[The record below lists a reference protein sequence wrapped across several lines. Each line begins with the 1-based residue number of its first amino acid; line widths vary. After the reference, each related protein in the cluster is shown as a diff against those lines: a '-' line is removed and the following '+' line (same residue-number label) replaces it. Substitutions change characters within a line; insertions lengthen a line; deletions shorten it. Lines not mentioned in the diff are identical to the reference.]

1 MWGDVHVGWGAVICT
16 PRPPGD
22 TCLAKPKGISLAHN
36 KAGRRA
42 LWDGQSP
49 PSGALSLEKQFPGLW
64 AGQWEQTG
72 HCCGAQ
78 CREGGGER
86 PLTASLAR
94 PYGPPFCS
102 VCFHGNRLL
111 AITRGGGERLPWSS
125 GGSESPLP
133 PPSEPSQPPSTTSAA
148 ALCIS
153 RCLRHK
159 FKMRTLTQQRPH
171 WLLSP
176 PGEYEVPCGPCWPPG
191 SRLLHAPVGSFN
203 RPAGSPRGLCTC
215 CVLVQPG

>member
-1 MWGDVHVGWGAVICT
+1 MGWSVSSVRGPQFGETV
-16 PRPPGD
+16 PRPLGRTVGTDGALLWNPVQ
-22 TCLAKPKGISLAHN
+22 
-36 KAGRRA
+36 GRR
-42 LWDGQSP
+42 G
-49 PSGALSLEKQFPGLW
+49 
-64 AGQWEQTG
+64 
-72 HCCGAQ
+72 
-78 CREGGGER
+78 REA
-86 PLTASLAR
+86 PNCFSCASLWSS
-94 PYGPPFCS
+94 FLL
-102 VCFHGNRLL
+102 CFHGNRLL
-111 AITRGGGERLPWSS
+111 AITRGRGERLPWSS

-133 PPSEPSQPPSTTSAA
+133 PPSEPGQPPSTTSAA

-203 RPAGSPRGLCTC
+203 RPAGSPWGLCTC